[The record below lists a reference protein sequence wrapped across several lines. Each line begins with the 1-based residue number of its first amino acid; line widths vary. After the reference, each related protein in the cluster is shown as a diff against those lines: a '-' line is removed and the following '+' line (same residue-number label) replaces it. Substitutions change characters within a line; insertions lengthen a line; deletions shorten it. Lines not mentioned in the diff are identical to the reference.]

1 MIRLYGTPR
10 SRALRVSWLLEELEL
25 SWEFHFVDMAKQ
37 QNRTPEF
44 LALNPCGKI
53 PVLEDDGL
61 ILTESAAI
69 MLYLAERYGEGRL
82 LPKPGTAASGHHHQ
96 WLSFVITEL
105 EQPLWTMGKHRFAL
119 PEEQRVAA
127 IQATAV
133 WEFNKAA
140 AIAEQWLPDSPFLL
154 GDELTVAD
162 ILLAHTLNWATIFFE
177 QQIPPKLAAYRDRL
191 NLRPAMKKALDKASA
206 NLTD

>member
-25 SWEFHFVDMAKQ
+25 PWEFHFVDMAKQ

-61 ILTESAAI
+61 VLTESAAI

-82 LPKPGTAASGHHHQ
+82 LPKPGTASSGHHHQ

-119 PEEQRVAA
+119 PEQQRVAA

-162 ILLAHTLNWATIFFE
+162 ILLAHTLNWATIFE

>member
-25 SWEFHFVDMAKQ
+25 PWEFHFVDMAKQ

-61 ILTESAAI
+61 VLTESAAI

-82 LPKPGTAASGHHHQ
+82 LPKPGTAASGHHYQ

-162 ILLAHTLNWATIFFE
+162 ILLAHTLNWATIFE

>member
-1 MIRLYGTPR
+1 
-10 SRALRVSWLLEELEL
+10 
-25 SWEFHFVDMAKQ
+25 MAKQ

-127 IQATAV
+127 IQALPYGSSTRPRRLPSSGCL
-133 WEFNKAA
+133 
-140 AIAEQWLPDSPFLL
+140 IAHFCS
-154 GDELTVAD
+154 VM
-162 ILLAHTLNWATIFFE
+162 N
-177 QQIPPKLAAYRDRL
+177 
-191 NLRPAMKKALDKASA
+191 
-206 NLTD
+206 